1 MTSEQR
7 GSDLSLKV
15 FKIKFSILNV
25 YILPISVL
33 INLNNINIFFN
44 ISSGKIDF
52 ELIPEREIQDEILK
66 AVSKMDILYM
76 VETSDA
82 FDNLQRILLSILRRY
97 WVPRYFI
104 HLYHTVSSETLS
116 FLKRETPFDIG
127 TLAQQRK
134 LRCQIM
140 FPRIYSASRSSPGS
154 PTTPVFLS
162 SDADRLPEPAY
173 SVTSSDV
180 HVQTP
185 DVEIPSNSSDR
196 NIEPLEL
203 LSLWSGKLFYKSTI
217 LRFDVALVKEIILI
231 ISLLILF

>member
-1 MTSEQR
+1 M
-7 GSDLSLKV
+7 
-15 FKIKFSILNV
+15 N
-25 YILPISVL
+25 
-33 INLNNINIFFN
+33 
-44 ISSGKIDF
+44 
-52 ELIPEREIQDEILK
+52 
-66 AVSKMDILYM
+66 ILYL

-116 FLKRETPFDIG
+116 FLKKETPFDIG

-162 SDADRLPEPAY
+162 CDADRLPEPAY

-180 HVQTP
+180 HAQTP

-203 LSLWSGKLFYKSTI
+203 LSLWSG
-217 LRFDVALVKEIILI
+217 
-231 ISLLILF
+231 

>member
-7 GSDLSLKV
+7 GSDSFLKV
-15 FKIKFSILNV
+15 IEITFSISNV
-25 YILPISVL
+25 QILPISGPIKV
-33 INLNNINIFFN
+33 NNICIYFDHFFL
-44 ISSGKIDF
+44 GKIDF

-66 AVSKMDILYM
+66 ATSEMDILYM

-116 FLKRETPFDIG
+116 FLKKETPFDIG

-162 SDADRLPEPAY
+162 CDADRLPEPAY

-180 HVQTP
+180 HAQTP
-185 DVEIPSNSSDR
+185 DVEIPSNTSDR

-203 LSLWSGKLFYKSTI
+203 LSLWSGRLSYKSTI
-217 LRFDVALVKEIILI
+217 LRFDVALIK
-231 ISLLILF
+231 